1 MNQAITSIVLRSLI
15 CTTIFLFISVPSSAF
30 AQSTNQ
36 NELPLGISG
45 LRETRFV
52 QQLTPGVTY
61 TSIKRGIPSFEEYY
75 SVDMGFFSDLK
86 KAKVTKQTLKKHGFD
101 SFILLIY
108 NERYNDLYK
117 DVLGYVIKSGKF
129 KTQSEAIQLKE
140 ELVEKGFSNVKVSY
154 SGWEKR
160 NITGP
165 WSIHIVEIDRNLIHR
180 MTASLALDTVQG
192 RETVSS
198 IAKRMNSLVTIN
210 GGYFIMH
217 KHAGTPGD
225 LIGISVVGGELN
237 SEAINNRSAFV
248 LGGRS
253 TAAIA
258 PVSTSLYIQS
268 SKGAVRTI
276 DGLNRTIGKIRGCGG
291 RFDQQLRHNIT
302 CTNHNELVQYRPIYG
317 TRTPVGKGT
326 EVVLDSKGTAIKIR
340 NSRGQA
346 IPANGSIIAGI
357 GEAAEWLKKHAVI
370 GEKLM
375 ISTKVMS
382 NQIPISLTKETHI
395 VNGGPLLL
403 KNQQYMIAAKKEGF
417 AHSDKFFYKFG
428 IKRNPRTLVG
438 IKPNG
443 NILLVV
449 VDGRNEQVSVGL
461 SFEESA
467 ILMKALG
474 AQDALNLDGGGST
487 TMAINGKVV
496 NHPSDAAGERAVGDA
511 ISLIMESNM

>member
-1 MNQAITSIVLRSLI
+1 MNKVITPIIVRSLLYI
-15 CTTIFLFISVPSSAF
+15 TIFLFISVPSSTF

-45 LRETRFV
+45 LPETRFV
-52 QQLTPGVTY
+52 QQLTSGVTY

-86 KAKVTKQTLKKHGFD
+86 KAKVTKQTLKKYGFD
-101 SFILLIY
+101 SFILPIY

-129 KTQSEAIQLKE
+129 KTQSEAIQCKK

-154 SGWEKR
+154 SGWERR

-165 WSIHIVEIDRNLIHR
+165 WSIHIIEIGRNLIHH
-180 MTASLALDTVQG
+180 MTASLALNTVQG

-248 LGGRS
+248 LGGKY
-253 TAAIA
+253 TAIA

-276 DGLNRTIGKIRGCGG
+276 DGLNRMIGKIRGCGG

-317 TRTPVGKGT
+317 TRTPAGKGT
-326 EVVLDSKGTAIKIR
+326 EVVLDSKGTVIKIR

-346 IPANGSIIAGI
+346 IPAKGSIIAGI

-403 KNQQYMIAAKKEGF
+403 KNQQYMITAKKEGF

-461 SFEESA
+461 SFGESA
-467 ILMKALG
+467 MLMKALG

-511 ISLIMESNM
+511 LSLVVSE